1 MALLARGLELSEVVL
16 ASACRVLDAGNRQTP
31 KQAPEA
37 TIIRADAITDRVK
50 RSAPRLVGEVAVGN
64 ERSRHP
70 DEIRIARRND
80 CVRVTRIRDP
90 ATYQDRDR

>member
-1 MALLARGLELSEVVL
+1 MSASESHRKTDVMAH
-16 ASACRVLDAGNRQTP
+16 
-31 KQAPEA
+31 
-37 TIIRADAITDRVK
+37 AITDRVK

-80 CVRVTRIRDP
+80 CVREDLGTQYYCLAWFQYRMTDTAAAWQRNAD
-90 ATYQDRDR
+90 